1 MITAAL
7 IFFPL
12 LAGVITLLLG
22 AQRAKF
28 IALGAS
34 VITFVISLI
43 GYCKFDAPMSPE
55 YFYFNTPW
63 IESLGI
69 IFHVNMDGIS
79 LLLVLLTTFLV
90 PLIILSSFRTQ
101 YSNASVFY
109 ALILFMQSALIGVFT
124 AEDLFLF
131 YMFWELALIPIYF
144 ISLVWGGENR
154 GAITFKFFLYT
165 LIGSLF
171 MLLGVIWLYL
181 STPGDHSFDKME
193 IYALASQLSIG
204 EQTFLFIVF
213 FLAFAIKMPVFPFHT
228 WQPSTYTN
236 APTQGTMLLSG
247 IMLKMGIYGVIRWMI
262 PVVPDAM
269 AEYGWIAAVMAVTGI
284 VYASVI
290 AIQQKN
296 IKTLI
301 AYSSIAHVG
310 LIAAA
315 LFAGNIISLQ
325 GVMLQM
331 LSHGIVAVGLFFL
344 IDIIQDR
351 TGTLTIS
358 ELGGLRNQ
366 APYLAVFYI
375 IIMMAAVSL
384 PGTSGFS
391 GEFLL
396 FAGLSQYNIYLT
408 AVAGLTIILGAVY
421 MLSSFQKVML
431 GEPKAAFKDIK
442 DISGLEMAVLIP
454 IVIVI
459 IWIGVY
465 PASFLDIS
473 EPAINVLLKTTTNA
487 AAQVSH

>member
-28 IALGAS
+28 FALGAS
-34 VITFVISLI
+34 VITFVISLLA
-43 GYCKFDAPMSPE
+43 YNKLWTSP
-55 YFYFNTPW
+55 YDLDFNQPW

-69 IFHVNMDGIS
+69 GFNLSMDGIS

-101 YSNASVFY
+101 YNNASVFY

-124 AEDLFLF
+124 SADLFLF
-131 YMFWELALIPIYF
+131 YLFWELALIPIYF

-165 LIGSLF
+165 LVGSLF
-171 MLLGVIWLYL
+171 MLLGVIYLYL
-181 STPGDHSFDKME
+181 RTPGDHTFDKE
-193 IYALASQLSIG
+193 AIYALVTQLSLS
-204 EQTFLFIVF
+204 EQTFVFVVF

-228 WQPSTYTN
+228 WQPATYTN

-262 PVVPDAM
+262 PVVPQAM
-269 AEYGWIAAVMAVTGI
+269 EEYGCIAALMAVTGI
-284 VYASVI
+284 VYASII

-315 LFAGNIISLQ
+315 LFAGNVISLQ

-366 APYLAVFYI
+366 APYLAIFYI

-396 FAGLSQYNIYLT
+396 FVGLSKYNIYLT

-431 GEPKAAFKDIK
+431 GETKAAFKDIK

-454 IVIVI
+454 IVILI

-473 EPAINVLLKTTTNA
+473 ADSVNALLKSTTINSASLTR
-487 AAQVSH
+487 